1 MENAKCDLRYVVSQS
16 LNTNHASE
24 TSQLHKKMKLKD
36 TASTLNSSSSK
47 INSGVKTNDVDRRQ
61 DKIFSSEEIIFPRE
75 SRNIKSKVYI
85 HRKTISENS
94 SLNGIG
100 QVQVKENLSKE
111 DIKWLGKNY
120 DINQSGKVIFKNIE
134 PKFCRETKCSR
145 FTLPQIKKSETKS
158 NIYKTATD
166 LINRVQV
173 REQQLWKQLAE
184 MSLTSVASSKSCAR
198 NTSSLENYQ
207 PSLIN
212 SPEEQIAVEENLD
225 LQNCT
230 DISLTSSNQRFPLNT
245 ENIVCLLGEEWLNDI
260 LRAELGILI

>member
-1 MENAKCDLRYVVSQS
+1 M
-16 LNTNHASE
+16 
-24 TSQLHKKMKLKD
+24 
-36 TASTLNSSSSK
+36 
-47 INSGVKTNDVDRRQ
+47 
-61 DKIFSSEEIIFPRE
+61 
-75 SRNIKSKVYI
+75 
-85 HRKTISENS
+85 
-94 SLNGIG
+94 
-100 QVQVKENLSKE
+100 
-111 DIKWLGKNY
+111 
-120 DINQSGKVIFKNIE
+120 
-134 PKFCRETKCSR
+134 
-145 FTLPQIKKSETKS
+145 
-158 NIYKTATD
+158 
-166 LINRVQV
+166 
-173 REQQLWKQLAE
+173 WKQLAE